1 MPKKRDANRTHAFQY
16 FGLVEWAK
24 YHLSTAVPLTFCQL
38 FIHFISIVF
47 LIMCLNFF
55 FRVHSGR
62 ISLIHLPIFET
73 HSEPS
78 VYQYMVQTMAVQCNR
93 TSIRFISEKLQMQN
107 KQTNAKII
115 INNRC

>member
-47 LIMCLNFF
+47 LITCLNFF
-55 FRVHSGR
+55 FRVHSER

-78 VYQYMVQTMAVQCNR
+78 VYGPNNGCA
-93 TSIRFISEKLQMQN
+93 MQSHIG
-107 KQTNAKII
+107 KIHIGKTPNAK
-115 INNRC
+115 